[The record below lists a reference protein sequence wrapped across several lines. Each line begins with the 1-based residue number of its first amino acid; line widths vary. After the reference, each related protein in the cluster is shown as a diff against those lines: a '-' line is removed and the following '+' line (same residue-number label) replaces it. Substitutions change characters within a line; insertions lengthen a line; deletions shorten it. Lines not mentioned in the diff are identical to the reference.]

1 MRRRLGAIFL
11 AFVMCISMV
20 PAYKSFAAENAI
32 FEVEATI
39 FTKAEATD
47 LKIQEGSGW
56 FADVYDIEE
65 SDVVNT
71 KKLPNGINKYTV
83 AFKVSWF
90 RRLFFPE
97 RNHQIDHLFPH
108 TGWRK
113 HILALDKFPWLACR
127 LLLYEAYNL
136 YLYQNP

>member
-1 MRRRLGAIFL
+1 MRRRLSSRRLSAIFF
-11 AFVMCISMV
+11 AFVMCISML

-83 AFKVSWF
+83 AFKV
-90 RRLFFPE
+90 E
-97 RNHQIDHLFPH
+97 CED
-108 TGWRK
+108 G
-113 HILALDKFPWLACR
+113 D
-127 LLLYEAYNL
+127 Y
-136 YLYQNP
+136 